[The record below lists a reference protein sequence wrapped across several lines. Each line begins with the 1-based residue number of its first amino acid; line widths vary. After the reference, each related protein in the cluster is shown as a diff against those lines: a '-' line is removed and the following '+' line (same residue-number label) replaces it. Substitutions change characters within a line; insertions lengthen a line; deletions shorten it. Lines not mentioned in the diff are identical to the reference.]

1 MVHIIYQARDRVTIN
16 GLPAI
21 KLLSTVPALSGEIPG
36 EKSSTSESLQSGPS
50 NLCWSIMTDA
60 CATSSM
66 GSLTR
71 YRTCINLHCKNR
83 KKEKISFSR
92 FLSGGWMCAA
102 AVSWFVASELCRVR
116 VHALRSDV
124 QFVKC
129 SIKDTFLLLLVDRV
143 APIQAQ
149 RADSL
154 GRAMQIEFNAA
165 VNRIWGWF
173 TMLVASQVFVAV
185 SYIVDLLSL
194 ADDCFIIWNA

>member
-1 MVHIIYQARDRVTIN
+1 M
-16 GLPAI
+16 
-21 KLLSTVPALSGEIPG
+21 
-36 EKSSTSESLQSGPS
+36 
-50 NLCWSIMTDA
+50 SIDNDDDA

-71 YRTCINLHCKNR
+71 YQTCINLHCK
-83 KKEKISFSR
+83 KKIASPVFY
-92 FLSGGWMCAA
+92 LVAGCA

-116 VHALRSDV
+116 VQALRSDV

-129 SIKDTFLLLLVDRV
+129 SIKDTFLLLSAVRV
-143 APIQAQ
+143 APIQTQ

-165 VNRIWGWF
+165 VNRIWGWL

-185 SYIVDLLSL
+185 PNIDLLSL
-194 ADDCFIIWNA
+194 ADDCFIIWNV